1 MRRAPLLRNAL
12 LAVMAL
18 WAALSLASVP
28 PLDDPAAPERLS
40 GPLLALAAAGIA
52 LYAIAVVRYLRLSR
66 RRDTLL
72 PLRMAAASALLAEAM
87 LAIAVARNWHAT
99 WWEWHLLML
108 AAFVLIAWTAHREW
122 HEERFSDLYLD
133 HTGKGTREISVLFAD
148 LEGYTRFA
156 ECHEPRE
163 VSAMLNAYFEVA
175 IPPIVERYGG
185 DVDRLIGD
193 AVMVVFNRNGTQP
206 DHALRAASAA
216 LAIQMETSRLA
227 DQHPGWP
234 RFRVGVNSGEATIAV
249 LGAAGARTQTAI
261 GDTVNVAARLEG
273 RAPVG
278 GVAVGEDTARRLPG
292 GCTVLIGEVQ
302 VKGREEPIEV
312 HQLLHVLDD
321 VAPSR

>member
-1 MRRAPLLRNAL
+1 
-12 LAVMAL
+12 
-18 WAALSLASVP
+18 
-28 PLDDPAAPERLS
+28 
-40 GPLLALAAAGIA
+40 
-52 LYAIAVVRYLRLSR
+52 
-66 RRDTLL
+66 
-72 PLRMAAASALLAEAM
+72 
-87 LAIAVARNWHAT
+87 
-99 WWEWHLLML
+99 
-108 AAFVLIAWTAHREW
+108 
-122 HEERFSDLYLD
+122 
-133 HTGKGTREISVLFAD
+133 
-148 LEGYTRFA
+148 
-156 ECHEPRE
+156 
-163 VSAMLNAYFEVA
+163 MLNAYFEVA